1 MRNKNMRDMLVHV
14 YSGRGNVEK
23 SEVSVTDNLMKAYP
37 LGLKMMDAHM
47 GRLEHGENMVMEVI
61 DAKSGNTMLRD
72 HRTLK

>member
-1 MRNKNMRDMLVHV
+1 MRNNNMRDMLVHV
-14 YSGRGNVEK
+14 YSGRGNVEE
-23 SEVSVTDNLMKAYP
+23 SEVIITDNLMKAYQ

-47 GRLEHGENMVMEVI
+47 GRLEHGEDMVMEAI